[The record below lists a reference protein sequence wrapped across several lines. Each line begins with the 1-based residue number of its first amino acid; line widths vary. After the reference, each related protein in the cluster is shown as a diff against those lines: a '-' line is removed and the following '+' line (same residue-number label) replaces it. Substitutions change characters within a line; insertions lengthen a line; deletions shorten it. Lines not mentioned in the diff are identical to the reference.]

1 MESLLKL
8 PKFNITLTFK
18 FCFMKKSHARKFL
31 AVALLAVGFITYRAS
46 AQDTDLEEGEIIVP
60 AANCH
65 YTGNSS
71 DECYA
76 SDGTR
81 NLIVTNCRPGSTTCG
96 YAALN

>member
-8 PKFNITLTFK
+8 AKFNFTLTFK

-31 AVALLAVGFITYRAS
+31 AVALLAVGFIAT
-46 AQDTDLEEGEIIVP
+46 AQDTDIEEGEIIVP
-60 AANCH
+60 AANCY

-71 DECYA
+71 DICYA

-81 NLIVTNCRPGSTTCG
+81 NLRVSNCKPGSTTCG
-96 YAALN
+96 YATLD

>member
-1 MESLLKL
+1 MESVVNL
-8 PKFNITLTFK
+8 PKFNFTLTFK

-31 AVALLAVGFITYRAS
+31 AVALIAIGFVAT
-46 AQDTDLEEGEIIVP
+46 AQDTDLEEKIVP
-60 AANCH
+60 APNCY

-81 NLIVTNCRPGSTTCG
+81 NLIVINCRPGSTTCG
-96 YAALN
+96 YAALD